1 MTDESIQST
10 NTGSGCAL
18 LQGDE
23 QGQRLALFAV
33 QGDVPFKQAFSEL
46 SVMLG
51 CIRHLTTEA
60 EMENDRQAGECGAHS
75 QRFGQSTDRR
85 YGVGTAQGSD
95 HALTMSAHLGGTL
108 RWAGRRL
115 GQPQII

>member
-60 EMENDRQAGECGAHS
+60 EMENDRQAGSAARILSGLAK
-75 QRFGQSTDRR
+75 
-85 YGVGTAQGSD
+85 
-95 HALTMSAHLGGTL
+95 ALIDDMELGL
-108 RWAGRRL
+108 RKAVTTR
-115 GQPQII
+115 